1 MNNNDNNNV
10 YEDIPAEKFVF
21 AKRPDDVIYD
31 KKLNT
36 KPVGYFRDAW
46 RRFKKNRSS
55 VVAAVII
62 IILFLFALIVPFV
75 SHYDVKFRD
84 GYYKLVPPKYEPL
97 AFLGLDGCRI
107 HTEGQAGYDYY
118 KSIGAELGESSMKE
132 LRNVTS
138 DELTGNPV
146 YTFKVDEYEKVGFV
160 YVDLS
165 EKEYTKLQKYQ
176 NRSGIQV
183 IYPIP
188 ENYMTTF
195 LAVSGANLWYELA
208 DNTPSTTGMAKEHD
222 ENGEPV
228 FTPAYKTSTKEVY
241 AKYESLK
248 LSSDTGGENGDEW
261 YVYAIKNQS
270 GYRVRVLYKEY
281 YMYMNGFYV
290 EHIFGTNQD
299 GQDLFAC
306 MAVGARVSF
315 LISLSVVIFILPFG
329 LFYGSIEGYYG
340 GAVDLLLERISDIV
354 ASVPLIVVAAL
365 FNMHLLK
372 IIGPIFTLWLTFVI
386 ADWVGIASN
395 VRTQFYRFKGQEY
408 ILAARTLGA
417 SDRRLIFRHILPN
430 SLGTIITGTILIIP
444 GIISSEIILSYLGI
458 VSFQTSDVV
467 SMGTLLSQGESYH
480 STYPHMLLFP
490 AIFIAL
496 LEIAFN
502 LFGNGLRDAFN
513 PSLRGSEE

>member
-1 MNNNDNNNV
+1 MDEHNN

-21 AKRPDDVIYD
+21 AKKPDEVILD

-36 KPVGYFRDAW
+36 KPVGYFRDAF

-62 IILFLFALIVPFV
+62 LLLFLFALIVPFV
-75 SHYDVKFRD
+75 SHYDVSFRD

-97 AFLGLDGCRI
+97 AFLGLDGCTL

-118 KSIGAELGESSMKE
+118 KSIGAELDGSSVKE
-132 LRNVTS
+132 LKNVTY
-138 DELTGNPV
+138 DELTGKPV

-165 EKEYTKLQKYQ
+165 EKDYKKLQKYQ

-183 IYPIP
+183 MYPIP
-188 ENYMTTF
+188 DNCKTTF

-208 DNTPSTTGMAKEHD
+208 DNTASTTGMAKEHD
-222 ENGEPV
+222 DNGEPV
-228 FTPAYKTSTKEVY
+228 YTPAYKTSKKEVY
-241 AKYESLK
+241 
-248 LSSDTGGENGDEW
+248 
-261 YVYAIKNQS
+261 
-270 GYRVRVLYKEY
+270 
-281 YMYMNGFYV
+281 
-290 EHIFGTNQD
+290 
-299 GQDLFAC
+299 
-306 MAVGARVSF
+306 
-315 LISLSVVIFILPFG
+315 
-329 LFYGSIEGYYG
+329 
-340 GAVDLLLERISDIV
+340 
-354 ASVPLIVVAAL
+354 
-365 FNMHLLK
+365 MHLLK
-372 IIGPIFTLWLTFVI
+372 VIGPIMTLWLTFVI

-458 VSFQTSDVV
+458 VSFRTSDLV
-467 SMGTLLSQGESYH
+467 SMGTLLSQGESYL

-502 LFGNGLRDAFN
+502 LFGNGLRDAFD